1 MQREQLKLLPFL
13 FDYITT
19 RDNIIIIQPNMVF
32 WLLGFY
38 REITMKNVCGVTVLY
53 NADNTVIDNIESY
66 IYELDQLFVV
76 DNSEPVDKSLVDNL
90 KALPNCTYIS
100 NNGNQGIANALNVG
114 AKLATE
120 AGATWLL
127 TMDQDSK
134 FEPRQFSQL
143 IEYTTKLDDKITG
156 LVSPF
161 HKTKIAIEP
170 KTEIDEVLTTMTSGN
185 LISLYAWKAIGGFDE
200 DYFIDAVDW
209 DYCLRLT
216 SGNFKVLRLNTVH
229 LEHNLGNATQHTSPT
244 GKQITALNYNKIRRY
259 YITRNK
265 LIIIAKYWKSYPG
278 FSKGVF
284 KSLFRDLR
292 HILLYESD
300 KMVKLKYLL
309 IGASHFIIGKKGK
322 LPN

>member
-1 MQREQLKLLPFL
+1 MAVRILAGIL
-13 FDYITT
+13 
-19 RDNIIIIQPNMVF
+19 
-32 WLLGFY
+32 
-38 REITMKNVCGVTVLY
+38 MKNVCGVTVLY
-53 NADNTVIDNIESY
+53 NADNKVIANIESY
-66 IYELDQLFVV
+66 IHDLDQLYVV
-76 DNSEPVDKSLVDNL
+76 DNSEPVDESLIDNL

-114 AKLATE
+114 AKYATA

-134 FEPRQFSQL
+134 FEPGEFLKL
-143 IEYTTKLDDKITG
+143 IEYTTNRDDKTTG

-161 HKTKIAIEP
+161 HKTKISVEP
-170 KTEIDEVLTTMTSGN
+170 KTKIDEVLTTMTSGN
-185 LISLYAWKAIGGFDE
+185 LISLYAWKVIGGFDE

-216 SGNFKVLRLNTVH
+216 SNNFKVIRLNTVH
-229 LEHNLGNATQHTSPT
+229 LNHNLGNVTKHTAFSR
-244 GKQITALNYNKIRRY
+244 KDVMVLNYNSTRRY

-265 LIIIAKYWKSYPG
+265 LMIIAKYRKLYPS

-300 KMVKLKYLL
+300 KFAKFKSVLR
-309 IGASHFIIGKKGK
+309 GGRDFILNRSGK
-322 LPN
+322 LQ

>member
-1 MQREQLKLLPFL
+1 
-13 FDYITT
+13 
-19 RDNIIIIQPNMVF
+19 
-32 WLLGFY
+32 
-38 REITMKNVCGVTVLY
+38 MKNVCGVTVLY
-53 NADNTVIDNIESY
+53 NADNTVIANIGSY
-66 IYELDQLFVV
+66 IHELEQLFVV
-76 DNSEPVDKSLVDNL
+76 DNSETVDESLVNKL
-90 KALPNCTYIS
+90 KALPNCAYIS

-114 AKLATE
+114 AKRASE

-134 FEPRQFSQL
+134 FEAGEFLKL
-143 IEYTTKLDDKITG
+143 IEYTTNLDDKTTG

-161 HKTKIAIEP
+161 HKTKISVEP
-170 KTEIDEVLTTMTSGN
+170 KTEVDEVLTTMTSGN

-216 SGNFKVLRLNTVH
+216 SNKFKVLRLNTVH
-229 LEHNLGNATQHTSPT
+229 LNHNLGNASQHTSPT

-265 LIIIAKYWKSYPG
+265 LIIIAKYWRSYPA
-278 FSKGVF
+278 FSKGVI

-292 HILLYESD
+292 HVLLYESD
-300 KMVKLKYLL
+300 KTIKLKYLL
-309 IGASHFIIGKKGK
+309 KGYMHFVTSKKGK
-322 LPN
+322 LPNS